1 MLYSAK
7 GSSQFARP
15 KTTFHHGKS
24 QEEAPPQD
32 VEAQTPEAPEGEPPQ
47 EAYVAEVKICTLT
60 LVFVKTRPLKGGFCL
75 FQLMQEQVKHK
86 ENCWAK
92 I

>member
-1 MLYSAK
+1 VVVARFLGKMLYSAER
-7 GSSQFARP
+7 SSQFARP

-47 EAYVAEVKICTLT
+47 EAYVAEVKNLP
-60 LVFVKTRPLKGGFCL
+60 VPL
-75 FQLMQEQVKHK
+75 
-86 ENCWAK
+86 
-92 I
+92 

>member
-1 MLYSAK
+1 MLYSAE

-47 EAYVAEVKICTLT
+47 EAHVAEVKICAFSLIIC
-60 LVFVKTRPLKGGFCL
+60 KTRLFWAGFS
-75 FQLMQEQVKHK
+75 F
-86 ENCWAK
+86 
-92 I
+92 